1 MQPVHQTFFNAPCRP
16 LHAAVL
22 LMATV
27 LAGAAAASSPS
38 AWSAHDR
45 EVAESCTKASGL
57 KSAHVVGKAIVFDDR
72 AGVTAL
78 LVTGH
83 YPQPHMKNR
92 SGSVLCLFDR
102 KKREA
107 TVTPADQL
115 RWATPASTR
124 K

>member
-1 MQPVHQTFFNAPCRP
+1 MT
-16 LHAAVL
+16 
-22 LMATV
+22 ATV
-27 LAGAAAASSPS
+27 FAGAATASSPA

-45 EVAESCTKASGL
+45 EVAQSCTSASGL
-57 KSAHVVGKAIVFDDR
+57 KNARASGEAMVFDDST
-72 AGVTAL
+72 GMTAL
-78 LVTGH
+78 LVTGR

>member
-1 MQPVHQTFFNAPCRP
+1 MT
-16 LHAAVL
+16 
-22 LMATV
+22 ATIF
-27 LAGAAAASSPS
+27 AGAATASSPA

-45 EVAESCTKASGL
+45 KVAQSCTRASGL
-57 KSAHVVGKAIVFDDR
+57 KNARASGEAMVFGDST
-72 AGVTAL
+72 GMTAL
-78 LVTGH
+78 LVTGR

-102 KKREA
+102 KKHEA

-115 RWATPASTR
+115 RWAIPTPTR